1 MRELNCL
8 IVEDE
13 PLAAE
18 VISDYI
24 RQVPGLALKGICGDA
39 SAALQVLRA
48 DKTDVIFLDINLPRL
63 NGLEFIKTLQGKYHI
78 ILTTAYHEYALDGFN
93 LNAVDYLLKPI
104 EFSRFLQAINKV
116 YALLQEPQVSL
127 TGSPVHRT
135 HFFFLQDKKNVKVFA
150 DEIRYIESLKDY
162 IRIHTLHGPV
172 VTKYQIGEMEELLSS
187 GNFCRIH
194 KSFIVNLDF
203 VKAYSATDVEVGEE
217 SLPLGRTYVDLFRMR
232 VRG

>member
-1 MRELNCL
+1 M

-18 VISDYI
+18 VMSDYI
-24 RQVPGLALKGICGDA
+24 RQVPGLALKGVCGDA
-39 SAALQVLRA
+39 SAAMQALRS
-48 DKTDVIFLDINLPRL
+48 DKIDVIFLDINLPRIS
-63 NGLEFIKTLQGKYHI
+63 GLAFIQTLQGKYHI
-78 ILTTAYHEYALDGFN
+78 ILTTAYHEYALEGFN

-116 YALLQEPQVSL
+116 YALLHQPQGEGGATVPPRSY
-127 TGSPVHRT
+127 
-135 HFFFLQDKKNVKVFA
+135 FFFLQDKKNVKVFA

-162 IRIHTLHGPV
+162 IRIHTVNGPV
-172 VTKYQIGEMEELLSS
+172 VTKYQIGEMEELLGS

-203 VKAYSATDVEVGEE
+203 VSAYSATEVEVGGE
-217 SLPLGRTYVDLFRMR
+217 SLPLGRTYVDLFRVR
-232 VRG
+232 VKG